1 MEQHS
6 NEQKNLLSEVGEGAT
21 VETQRSDIPVDQV
34 RRDQSDSSSD
44 PEYTSASEGQNGRKK
59 ARREEQGSSYEGHPE
74 DQHHT
79 EFHSD
84 VTTCDYS
91 TSAEKSSSTFITTED
106 SSKDESTSV
115 PSEEMQSRK
124 EDSSAVGQAH
134 STTTSSR
141 GSSDKGV
148 TGLANMRN
156 TCYMNAVIQALRHN
170 TEISAFFLENRHNQ
184 WVDRKPGS
192 PKVELVKAYADL
204 LKSLWSGSRPSY
216 VRPQGFLHSMIP
228 AAIASGFE
236 QFQVPLQHDSHE
248 FLTFLL
254 DQLHEGMA
262 EEVNIE
268 INRPTPITEQDHAI
282 QQALEAWKR
291 LFGKQYSPFTEMVY
305 GLLRVT
311 MTCETCKHKSNTWEP
326 FNCLKLPVPTGD
338 SPATIEAMMKDE
350 FKSETIEGYAC
361 DKCSP
366 TRTTAT
372 RQASIWRLPR
382 MMSLVLK
389 RFTPDGRKIYT
400 NFTMPANQTVLFKDY
415 FSPDSPE
422 PSQHQPY
429 ECFATVDHH
438 GSSGGGHYNAQAKSP
453 LTEKWH
459 LFDDETANFISEPHY
474 GISTYILF
482 FKPSSRAMEA

>member
-1 MEQHS
+1 LRIKLNLVVEGCLIHLMEKHS
-6 NEQKNLLSEVGEGAT
+6 NEQKNLQSEEEEKVRAERQT
-21 VETQRSDIPVDQV
+21 SYIPVDQE
-34 RRDQSDSSSD
+34 RRDQTDSLSD
-44 PEYTSASEGQNGRKK
+44 PEYTSASAEQNGRKK
-59 ARREEQGSSYEGHPE
+59 ARREGQESNCEDHPE

-79 EFHSD
+79 ESHTDAKTFD
-84 VTTCDYS
+84 CS
-91 TSAEKSSSTFITTED
+91 TSAGNSSSTFTD
-106 SSKDESTSV
+106 DNGGSKDEP
-115 PSEEMQSRK
+115 PSSSSEDMQSRK
-124 EDSSAVGQAH
+124 EG
-134 STTTSSR
+134 
-141 GSSDKGV
+141 KGV

-170 TEISAFFLENRHNQ
+170 TEISAFFLENRHSQ
-184 WVDRKPGS
+184 WIDRKPGS

-204 LKSLWSGSRPSY
+204 LKTLWSGSRPAY
-216 VRPQGFLHSMIP
+216 IRPQGFIQSMIP
-228 AAIASGFE
+228 AAVASGFE

-268 INRPTPITEQDHAI
+268 INRPTPVTEQDKAI

-291 LFGKQYSPFTEMVY
+291 LFAKQYSPFTEMVY

-311 MTCETCKHKSNTWEP
+311 MTCETCKYKSNTWEP
-326 FNCLKLPVPTGD
+326 FNCLKLPVPTGV
-338 SPATIEAMMKDE
+338 SSATIESMMKEE
-350 FKSETIEGYAC
+350 FQSETIEGYAC

-372 RQASIWRLPR
+372 RHASIWRLPR
-382 MMSLVLK
+382 MMCLVLK

-400 NFTMPANQTVLFKDY
+400 NFTMPMDQPVLFKDY

-422 PSQHQPY
+422 PSQNQPY

-459 LFDDETANFISEPHY
+459 VFDDETANPISEPHY

-482 FKPSSRAMEA
+482 FKPSSKAI